1 MIMINSWSQS
11 DQEGFLTTEWS
22 ENMGYLD
29 RRVIKHNLG
38 HRVVKTC
45 SQSGHFPDHRVIK
58 YGSLSN
64 LPKDYHRVIFPK
76 TITE

>member
-38 HRVVKTC
+38 HRVVK
-45 SQSGHFPDHRVIK
+45 HAHRV
-58 YGSLSN
+58 G
-64 LPKDYHRVIFPK
+64 IFL
-76 TITE
+76 ITE